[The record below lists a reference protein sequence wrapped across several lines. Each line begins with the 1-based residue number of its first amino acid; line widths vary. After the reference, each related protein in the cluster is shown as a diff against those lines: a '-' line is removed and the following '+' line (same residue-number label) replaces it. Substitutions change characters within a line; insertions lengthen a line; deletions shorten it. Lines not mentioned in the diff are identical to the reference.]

1 MLRKGEFFRA
11 VYHGLREM
19 TGRRQQE
26 MLSNAGLECV
36 DPAPPLRPIR
46 AMGKKA
52 LRKRDD
58 TFEETG

>member
-1 MLRKGEFFRA
+1 
-11 VYHGLREM
+11 M
-19 TGRRQQE
+19 TGRQQQE

-36 DPAPPLRPIR
+36 DPVPPLRPIR

-58 TFEETG
+58 RFEETG